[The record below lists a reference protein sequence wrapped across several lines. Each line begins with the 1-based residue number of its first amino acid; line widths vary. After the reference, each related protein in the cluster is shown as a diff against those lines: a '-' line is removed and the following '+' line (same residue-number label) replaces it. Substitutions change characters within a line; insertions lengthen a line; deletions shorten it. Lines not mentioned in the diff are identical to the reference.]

1 MVIGWFTDPDLIDS
15 IFLRWK
21 RKVNSIVE
29 PYAMRKR
36 CTYGCSSLLLFPIF
50 CLRLIMRDRG
60 TSFCY
65 IIRVMM
71 HQPASSFY
79 EGSTGECVIEAEE
92 LLTLRETLTKVY
104 AQRTGQ
110 PLWVLTEDLERDVF
124 MSAREAQAHG
134 IIDLIAH
141 DRVEIVKKKLWQ
153 E

>member
-1 MVIGWFTDPDLIDS
+1 
-15 IFLRWK
+15 
-21 RKVNSIVE
+21 
-29 PYAMRKR
+29 
-36 CTYGCSSLLLFPIF
+36 
-50 CLRLIMRDRG
+50 
-60 TSFCY
+60 
-65 IIRVMM
+65 M